1 MDKKITVAAAHIAP
15 VYLDARATADKVCDY
30 IRKAADA
37 GVQLVAF
44 PESFIPGFPIWPAIS
59 APIHNHDLFKRFAAQ
74 SIRVPGPEILS
85 ICATARDCG
94 VMVSIGI
101 SEATERSVGCIWNTN
116 LLIGDDGS
124 ILNHHRKLV
133 PTFYEKLIWAN
144 GDGAGLRV
152 VDTPVGRVGALICGE
167 NTNPLARYSLIAQG
181 EQIHVSSYPPVWPTH
196 DPAANDRYDL
206 ASAIRIRAGA
216 HSFEAKVFNIV
227 AAARLPAKLLAISI
241 LEQTAIIIPSDSPI
255 TSVAELKGK
264 KIAYPGKGSQQYP
277 LLVKALADAGLKIG
291 DVDLFKTKGSDVPT
305 LLANKSVDAGIVWDP
320 HVSNALAAGHSK
332 VLIKAEKILPIKAG
346 HYIGNGVYAR
356 EDFIAAKPELVQ
368 DLITSIVKAIDFILK
383 NEDKAVKM
391 WSEQIKFP
399 EKVIS
404 YALKEGISVY
414 NLDVAPEA
422 STIDTYTKFLK
433 DAGILK
439 PEDNPKYDP
448 SFAKKALSMMK

>member
-1 MDKKITVAAAHIAP
+1 MGSTGTKPQLNHTKLQPIPSDSATNEFNFKRSLDYREVLVQNKKYVPSSSAPPSPPSLPPDPDTAAAFAGQSTP
-15 VYLDARATADKVCDY
+15 V
-30 IRKAADA
+30 
-37 GVQLVAF
+37 Q
-44 PESFIPGFPIWPAIS
+44 
-59 APIHNHDLFKRFAAQ
+59 
-74 SIRVPGPEILS
+74 
-85 ICATARDCG
+85 
-94 VMVSIGI
+94 
-101 SEATERSVGCIWNTN
+101 ATETINFGTQPATMPIYIAKG
-116 LLIGDDGS
+116 LGLIGE
-124 ILNHHRKLV
+124 I
-133 PTFYEKLIWAN
+133 EKKHDVKIEFKVFSY
-144 GDGAGLRV
+144 GA
-152 VDTPVGRVGALICGE
+152 PENQALAAGE
-167 NTNPLARYSLIAQG
+167 L
-181 EQIHVSSYPPVWPTH
+181 QI
-196 DPAANDRYDL
+196 
-206 ASAIRIRAGA
+206 ASAGMGPA
-216 HSFEAKVFNIV
+216 IV

-291 DVDLFKTKGSDVPT
+291 DVELFKTKGSDVPT

-439 PEDNPKYDP
+439 PEDNPKFDP
-448 SFAKKALSMMK
+448 SFAKKALAEFK